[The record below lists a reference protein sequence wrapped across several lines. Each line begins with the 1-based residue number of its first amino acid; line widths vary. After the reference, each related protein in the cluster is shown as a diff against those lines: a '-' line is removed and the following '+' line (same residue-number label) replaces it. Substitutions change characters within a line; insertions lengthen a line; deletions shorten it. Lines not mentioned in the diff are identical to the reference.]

1 VTARKLTPNGEGVE
15 HVIEVGGEGTMT
27 QSLHAIK
34 MEGVISIIGLLGGAN
49 PKDNI
54 METLA
59 RVCTIRGVYVGSREQ
74 MEEMVAAME
83 EHDIHPVV
91 DDKVFTLEQAKE
103 AYEYM
108 VSSVLVAEV
117 TNVADRLVVG
127 AEALWQGWYQD

>member
-1 VTARKLTPNGEGVE
+1 
-15 HVIEVGGEGTMT
+15 MT

-34 MEGVISIIGLLGGAN
+34 MEGVISVIGLLSGAN

-54 METLA
+54 METLS
-59 RVCTIRGVYVGSREQ
+59 RLCTIRGVYVGSREQ

-91 DDKVFTLEQAKE
+91 DDQVFTLEQAKE

-108 VSSVLVAEV
+108 VSPLYRTTGMNS
-117 TNVADRLVVG
+117 TDRL
-127 AEALWQGWYQD
+127 